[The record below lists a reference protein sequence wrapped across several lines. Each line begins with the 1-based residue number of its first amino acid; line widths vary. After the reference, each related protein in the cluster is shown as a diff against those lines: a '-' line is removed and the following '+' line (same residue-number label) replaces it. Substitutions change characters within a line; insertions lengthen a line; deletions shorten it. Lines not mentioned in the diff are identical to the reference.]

1 MRSLPLCSQTESN
14 SPHTELCNNMKECIN
29 MKFLPHYC
37 TNLRHHTKWLNMFIT
52 SISKQ
57 LNMYCRQQ
65 KKHYKY
71 SLPTSY
77 SVLIHINDIIIYIPD
92 LSPHYIIFITL

>member
-52 SISKQ
+52 SISK
-57 LNMYCRQQ
+57 
-65 KKHYKY
+65 HYKY